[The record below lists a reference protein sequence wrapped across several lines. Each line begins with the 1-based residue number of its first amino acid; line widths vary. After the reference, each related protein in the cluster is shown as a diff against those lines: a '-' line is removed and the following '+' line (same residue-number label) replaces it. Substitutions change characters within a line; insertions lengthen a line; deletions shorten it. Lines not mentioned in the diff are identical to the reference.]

1 MVFILNCQALTLV
14 RPHGSIVR
22 LRWRISESLKPWRRL
37 WFKIKRWQTYI
48 KQNLVY
54 PRLGFRIK
62 EPIDQPQD
70 CQPGNTILRESVL
83 VKIPSRDQA
92 LEAGLPE
99 KAYQRLID
107 LRRRSHDK
115 AIRII
120 QNFDRSMTDCSAVE
134 LTAAIQGLGIHCDD
148 IQDCD
153 NHTLNK
159 MESPREAINLHRSC
173 RS

>member
-1 MVFILNCQALTLV
+1 MMWQFV
-14 RPHGSIVR
+14 RRWKFFNIRCASVR
-22 LRWRISESLKPWRRL
+22 LRWRLTESIKPWRSL
-37 WFKIKRWQTYI
+37 WLKIKRWQTYI
-48 KQNLVY
+48 EQNLVY

-70 CQPGNTILRESVL
+70 CQPANTILRELAL

-92 LEAGLPE
+92 LEAGLSE
-99 KAYQRLID
+99 IDYQRLID
-107 LRRRSHDK
+107 LRLRSHDS

-120 QNFDRSMTDCSAVE
+120 KNFDRSMADSSAVE
-134 LTAAIQGLGIHCDD
+134 LTAAIQGLWIRCDD

-153 NHTLNK
+153 SRTLIK